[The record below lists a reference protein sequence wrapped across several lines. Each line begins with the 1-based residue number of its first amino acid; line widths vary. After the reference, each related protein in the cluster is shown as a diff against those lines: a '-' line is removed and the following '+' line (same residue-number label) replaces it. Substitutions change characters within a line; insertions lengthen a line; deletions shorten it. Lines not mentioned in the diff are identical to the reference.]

1 MKWISQNIKR
11 FVILGAVLLLVL
23 NYTVIA
29 FGFETD
35 FAGMFFS
42 LILFFIGGKKT
53 TIKVNYVLIGLILIF
68 EFVSYRLHTKSLHF
82 LSLMFLICLIYYEF
96 TKKFSFIA
104 LICLL
109 LFSTVFNKFFEHLT
123 TEIKQALCENVY
135 SVLKNFM
142 DIEKIEGVNFF
153 INGAKITVDTACMG
167 LSMFKT
173 GLLIGAV
180 LLTFEEKKQKQ
191 FFSIFQITSFCV
203 AIVFLNIVS
212 NYFRIITLILLNC
225 TQENTLHHAIGLVC
239 FMIYQVGP
247 MLFIV
252 SLLKPKSEENSIVKS
267 KLNFVLIGIAFL
279 FIGLTSFEIKNE
291 TNFDLLDNLN
301 PKYDVKKGTW
311 VDKEVFK
318 IDAKNILIYIKSPS
332 HKPLICWTGTGY
344 KITESKEIF
353 YENEKIW
360 YNKMEKDHVEYQS
373 LWWYECGGKK
383 YTSFLEV
390 MVYRLIYRESIRLI
404 NETTVIN

>member
-252 SLLKPKSEENSIVKS
+252 RLLKPKSKEIVMVKS
-267 KLNFVLIGIAFL
+267 KSNFVLIGCTFL
-279 FIGLTSFEIKNE
+279 VISITSFEMKSE

-390 MVYRLIYRESIRLI
+390 MVYRLIYGESIRLI
-404 NETTVIN
+404 NETTVIH

>member
-29 FGFETD
+29 FGIETD
-35 FAGMFFS
+35 FVGMFFS

-203 AIVFLNIVS
+203 AIVFLNIS
-212 NYFRIITLILLNC
+212 KGQNLMSYFLPKLCNIKFNC
-225 TQENTLHHAIGLVC
+225 
-239 FMIYQVGP
+239 
-247 MLFIV
+247 
-252 SLLKPKSEENSIVKS
+252 SLRFS
-267 KLNFVLIGIAFL
+267 KLL
-279 FIGLTSFEIKNE
+279 
-291 TNFDLLDNLN
+291 
-301 PKYDVKKGTW
+301 
-311 VDKEVFK
+311 
-318 IDAKNILIYIKSPS
+318 
-332 HKPLICWTGTGY
+332 
-344 KITESKEIF
+344 
-353 YENEKIW
+353 
-360 YNKMEKDHVEYQS
+360 
-373 LWWYECGGKK
+373 
-383 YTSFLEV
+383 
-390 MVYRLIYRESIRLI
+390 
-404 NETTVIN
+404 